1 MKETF
6 HPVHRLDRGTSG
18 LLAVA
23 KPPPRPGGAE
33 GAAPH
38 PRPSAVTYLA
48 VCDGGASAPPSGV
61 IDAPLGPWEGSLVE
75 QMVRPDGKDARTR
88 YETLSRTGGP
98 FAWLRLELDTGR
110 THQIR
115 VHMASLG
122 CPLTGDFLY
131 GYRGPFP
138 DLPPCPPLRPAVP
151 PAARHWAGAVL
162 YPPPSGGYGAPADPS
177 ERREGAVNVIRRWIT
192 QPNALLRAA
201 ALFGAG
207 MALTLAAACL
217 SWPLLPEGL
226 LKNANPLWNWA
237 VSSRPLVGGLQIFGF
252 NLIFACVLVGA
263 NLFARGPQGG
273 PLIPCGYS
281 CLLLLFLLYGLMVGT
296 WSFQMGGEAPPFAA
310 RLLRM
315 LHISEAS
322 GMVEMSA
329 FCCIASG
336 TADISFVQTL
346 GGRTTAGRLR
356 DIRLSR
362 QDGLVLALGF
372 LLLFAAAMIEAAS
385 ILRLT

>member
-1 MKETF
+1 M
-6 HPVHRLDRGTSG
+6 
-18 LLAVA
+18 
-23 KPPPRPGGAE
+23 
-33 GAAPH
+33 
-38 PRPSAVTYLA
+38 
-48 VCDGGASAPPSGV
+48 
-61 IDAPLGPWEGSLVE
+61 
-75 QMVRPDGKDARTR
+75 
-88 YETLSRTGGP
+88 
-98 FAWLRLELDTGR
+98 
-110 THQIR
+110 
-115 VHMASLG
+115 
-122 CPLTGDFLY
+122 
-131 GYRGPFP
+131 
-138 DLPPCPPLRPAVP
+138 
-151 PAARHWAGAVL
+151 
-162 YPPPSGGYGAPADPS
+162 
-177 ERREGAVNVIRRWIT
+177 NVIRRWIT

-322 GMVEMSA
+322 GMV
-329 FCCIASG
+329 G
-336 TADISFVQTL
+336 DVRL
-346 GGRTTAGRLR
+346 LLHRLGNGGHLLRPDPGGRTTA
-356 DIRLSR
+356 
-362 QDGLVLALGF
+362 DGCGISACPVRMGWS
-372 LLLFAAAMIEAAS
+372 LLWDS
-385 ILRLT
+385 CSCSPPP

>member
-1 MKETF
+1 M
-6 HPVHRLDRGTSG
+6 
-18 LLAVA
+18 
-23 KPPPRPGGAE
+23 
-33 GAAPH
+33 
-38 PRPSAVTYLA
+38 
-48 VCDGGASAPPSGV
+48 
-61 IDAPLGPWEGSLVE
+61 
-75 QMVRPDGKDARTR
+75 
-88 YETLSRTGGP
+88 
-98 FAWLRLELDTGR
+98 
-110 THQIR
+110 
-115 VHMASLG
+115 
-122 CPLTGDFLY
+122 
-131 GYRGPFP
+131 
-138 DLPPCPPLRPAVP
+138 
-151 PAARHWAGAVL
+151 
-162 YPPPSGGYGAPADPS
+162 
-177 ERREGAVNVIRRWIT
+177 NVIRRWIT

-217 SWPLLPEGL
+217 SWLAPRGAPEKRQSPVELGGLLP
-226 LKNANPLWNWA
+226 P
-237 VSSRPLVGGLQIFGF
+237 
-252 NLIFACVLVGA
+252 
-263 NLFARGPQGG
+263 
-273 PLIPCGYS
+273 PCGRAPDLRVQPDLCLRPRGGQPLRQGTAGGS
-281 CLLLLFLLYGLMVGT
+281 PDPLRLLLSPPAVPALWLMVGT

>member
-1 MKETF
+1 M
-6 HPVHRLDRGTSG
+6 
-18 LLAVA
+18 
-23 KPPPRPGGAE
+23 
-33 GAAPH
+33 
-38 PRPSAVTYLA
+38 
-48 VCDGGASAPPSGV
+48 
-61 IDAPLGPWEGSLVE
+61 
-75 QMVRPDGKDARTR
+75 
-88 YETLSRTGGP
+88 
-98 FAWLRLELDTGR
+98 
-110 THQIR
+110 
-115 VHMASLG
+115 
-122 CPLTGDFLY
+122 
-131 GYRGPFP
+131 
-138 DLPPCPPLRPAVP
+138 
-151 PAARHWAGAVL
+151 
-162 YPPPSGGYGAPADPS
+162 
-177 ERREGAVNVIRRWIT
+177 NVIRRWIT

-252 NLIFACVLVGA
+252 HLIFACVLVGA

-273 PLIPCGYS
+273 PMIPCGYS

-296 WSFQMGGEAPPFAA
+296 WSFQMGGEAPSFAA

>member
-1 MKETF
+1 M
-6 HPVHRLDRGTSG
+6 
-18 LLAVA
+18 
-23 KPPPRPGGAE
+23 
-33 GAAPH
+33 
-38 PRPSAVTYLA
+38 
-48 VCDGGASAPPSGV
+48 
-61 IDAPLGPWEGSLVE
+61 
-75 QMVRPDGKDARTR
+75 
-88 YETLSRTGGP
+88 
-98 FAWLRLELDTGR
+98 
-110 THQIR
+110 
-115 VHMASLG
+115 
-122 CPLTGDFLY
+122 
-131 GYRGPFP
+131 
-138 DLPPCPPLRPAVP
+138 
-151 PAARHWAGAVL
+151 
-162 YPPPSGGYGAPADPS
+162 
-177 ERREGAVNVIRRWIT
+177 NVIRRWIT

-237 VSSRPLVGGLQIFGF
+237 VSSRPLVVGLQIFGF

>member
-1 MKETF
+1 M
-6 HPVHRLDRGTSG
+6 
-18 LLAVA
+18 
-23 KPPPRPGGAE
+23 
-33 GAAPH
+33 
-38 PRPSAVTYLA
+38 
-48 VCDGGASAPPSGV
+48 
-61 IDAPLGPWEGSLVE
+61 
-75 QMVRPDGKDARTR
+75 
-88 YETLSRTGGP
+88 
-98 FAWLRLELDTGR
+98 
-110 THQIR
+110 
-115 VHMASLG
+115 
-122 CPLTGDFLY
+122 
-131 GYRGPFP
+131 
-138 DLPPCPPLRPAVP
+138 
-151 PAARHWAGAVL
+151 
-162 YPPPSGGYGAPADPS
+162 
-177 ERREGAVNVIRRWIT
+177 NVIRRWIT

-336 TADISFVQTL
+336 TADISSSRPW
-346 GGRTTAGRLR
+346 GAGPPP
-356 DIRLSR
+356 DGCGISAVR

>member
-1 MKETF
+1 M
-6 HPVHRLDRGTSG
+6 
-18 LLAVA
+18 
-23 KPPPRPGGAE
+23 
-33 GAAPH
+33 
-38 PRPSAVTYLA
+38 
-48 VCDGGASAPPSGV
+48 
-61 IDAPLGPWEGSLVE
+61 
-75 QMVRPDGKDARTR
+75 
-88 YETLSRTGGP
+88 
-98 FAWLRLELDTGR
+98 
-110 THQIR
+110 
-115 VHMASLG
+115 
-122 CPLTGDFLY
+122 
-131 GYRGPFP
+131 
-138 DLPPCPPLRPAVP
+138 
-151 PAARHWAGAVL
+151 
-162 YPPPSGGYGAPADPS
+162 
-177 ERREGAVNVIRRWIT
+177 NVIRRWIT

-281 CLLLLFLLYGLMVGT
+281 CLLLLFLFYGLMVGT
-296 WSFQMGGEAPPFAA
+296 WSFQMGGEAPSFAA

-346 GGRTTAGRLR
+346 GGRTTVGRLR

>member
-1 MKETF
+1 M
-6 HPVHRLDRGTSG
+6 
-18 LLAVA
+18 
-23 KPPPRPGGAE
+23 
-33 GAAPH
+33 
-38 PRPSAVTYLA
+38 
-48 VCDGGASAPPSGV
+48 
-61 IDAPLGPWEGSLVE
+61 
-75 QMVRPDGKDARTR
+75 
-88 YETLSRTGGP
+88 
-98 FAWLRLELDTGR
+98 
-110 THQIR
+110 
-115 VHMASLG
+115 
-122 CPLTGDFLY
+122 
-131 GYRGPFP
+131 
-138 DLPPCPPLRPAVP
+138 
-151 PAARHWAGAVL
+151 
-162 YPPPSGGYGAPADPS
+162 
-177 ERREGAVNVIRRWIT
+177 
-192 QPNALLRAA
+192 
-201 ALFGAG
+201 
-207 MALTLAAACL
+207 
-217 SWPLLPEGL
+217 
-226 LKNANPLWNWA
+226 
-237 VSSRPLVGGLQIFGF
+237 
-252 NLIFACVLVGA
+252 
-263 NLFARGPQGG
+263 
-273 PLIPCGYS
+273 IPCGYS

>member
-1 MKETF
+1 M
-6 HPVHRLDRGTSG
+6 
-18 LLAVA
+18 
-23 KPPPRPGGAE
+23 
-33 GAAPH
+33 
-38 PRPSAVTYLA
+38 
-48 VCDGGASAPPSGV
+48 
-61 IDAPLGPWEGSLVE
+61 
-75 QMVRPDGKDARTR
+75 
-88 YETLSRTGGP
+88 
-98 FAWLRLELDTGR
+98 
-110 THQIR
+110 
-115 VHMASLG
+115 
-122 CPLTGDFLY
+122 
-131 GYRGPFP
+131 
-138 DLPPCPPLRPAVP
+138 
-151 PAARHWAGAVL
+151 
-162 YPPPSGGYGAPADPS
+162 
-177 ERREGAVNVIRRWIT
+177 NVIRRWIT

-336 TADISFVQTL
+336 TADISYYNVFTVEGT
-346 GGRTTAGRLR
+346 
-356 DIRLSR
+356 
-362 QDGLVLALGF
+362 
-372 LLLFAAAMIEAAS
+372 AAS
-385 ILRLT
+385 RVFFRIVA

>member
-1 MKETF
+1 MTNEKMEQ
-6 HPVHRLDRGTSG
+6 RL
-18 LLAVA
+18 A
-23 KPPPRPGGAE
+23 
-33 GAAPH
+33 
-38 PRPSAVTYLA
+38 SAVEKT
-48 VCDGGASAPPSGV
+48 APNDVNGV
-61 IDAPLGPWEGSLVE
+61 
-75 QMVRPDGKDARTR
+75 
-88 YETLSRTGGP
+88 LSRC
-98 FAWLRLELDTGR
+98 D
-110 THQIR
+110 
-115 VHMASLG
+115 
-122 CPLTGDFLY
+122 
-131 GYRGPFP
+131 
-138 DLPPCPPLRPAVP
+138 
-151 PAARHWAGAVL
+151 
-162 YPPPSGGYGAPADPS
+162 
-177 ERREGAVNVIRRWIT
+177 ERKGTVIPMTTKKTTKKRWT
-192 QPNALLRAA
+192 
-201 ALFGAG
+201 
-207 MALTLAAACL
+207 TLAAACL

-273 PLIPCGYS
+273 PMIPCGYS

-346 GGRTTAGRLR
+346 GGRTTVGRLR